1 MMNHDIYYALI
12 LRSDVFNF
20 TQVETEDESD
30 KVASALRNTHGES
43 KGIEAYFA
51 SVSRYLPFFPS
62 PYFLLF
68 LKNFFFWLVF
78 RV

>member
-43 KGIEAYFA
+43 KGINAYFA
-51 SVSRYLPFFPS
+51 SVSHYLPFFP
-62 PYFLLF
+62 PLLF
-68 LKNFFFWLVF
+68 IIFKKFFFLVGL
-78 RV
+78 